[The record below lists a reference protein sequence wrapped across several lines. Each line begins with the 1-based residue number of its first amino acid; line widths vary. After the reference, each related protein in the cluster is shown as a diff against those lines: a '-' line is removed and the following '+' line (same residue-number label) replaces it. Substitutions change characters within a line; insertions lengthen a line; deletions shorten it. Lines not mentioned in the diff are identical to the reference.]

1 MGQQSMEGSN
11 PEISELIDLHGQHLI
26 NLAYTYCKDW
36 STSEDIV
43 QEVFISAYKNIDT
56 FKGKSSYK
64 TWLYAITIN
73 KSKDFIRKPS
83 MKEPLFQQMM
93 NKVNPVQPT
102 PEEQVI
108 QKEGQHGLAAEVMN
122 LPIKY
127 REVIILYY
135 YDDLTTKEVA
145 GLLNIPH
152 STAKT
157 RIQRGRMALRK
168 QLEGGDFLA

>member
-1 MGQQSMEGSN
+1 MEESN
-11 PEISELIDLHGQHLI
+11 PEISELMDRYGKQLM

-36 STSEDIV
+36 SMSEDIV
-43 QEVFISAYKNIDT
+43 QEVFFSAFRNTDT
-56 FKGKSSYK
+56 FKGRSSYK

-73 KSKDFIRKPS
+73 KSKDLLRKPF
-83 MKEPLFQQMM
+83 MKEPFFQRMK
-93 NKVNPVQPT
+93 NKVTPTHPT
-102 PEEQVI
+102 PEQHVI
-108 QKEGQHGLAAEVMN
+108 QMEGQHGLAVEVMG

-135 YDDLTTKEVA
+135 YEDLSTKEVA
-145 GLLNIPH
+145 SLLKIPH

-168 QLEGGDFLA
+168 QLERGDFLA

>member
-1 MGQQSMEGSN
+1 
-11 PEISELIDLHGQHLI
+11 
-26 NLAYTYCKDW
+26 
-36 STSEDIV
+36 
-43 QEVFISAYKNIDT
+43 
-56 FKGKSSYK
+56 
-64 TWLYAITIN
+64 
-73 KSKDFIRKPS
+73 
-83 MKEPLFQQMM
+83 
-93 NKVNPVQPT
+93 
-102 PEEQVI
+102 
-108 QKEGQHGLAAEVMN
+108 MN

-145 GLLNIPH
+145 GLLKIPH

>member
-1 MGQQSMEGSN
+1 MRQQPMEESN
-11 PEISELIDLHGQHLI
+11 PEISELIDHYGKHLI

-36 STSEDIV
+36 SLSEDIV

-56 FKGKSSYK
+56 FKGRSSYK

-73 KSKDFIRKPS
+73 KSKDFLRKPF
-83 MKEPLFQQMM
+83 MKEPFFQRMKS
-93 NKVNPVQPT
+93 KVKPVHPN
-102 PEEQVI
+102 PEEHVI
-108 QKEGQHGLAAEVMN
+108 QKEGQHGLAAEVMS

-135 YDDLTTKEVA
+135 YDDLSTKEVA
-145 GLLNIPH
+145 GLLNIPL

-157 RIQRGRMALRK
+157 RIQRGRQVLRK

>member
-1 MGQQSMEGSN
+1 MEGSN
-11 PEISELIDLHGQHLI
+11 PEISELIDRYGKQLI

-36 STSEDIV
+36 SMSEDIV

-56 FKGKSSYK
+56 FKGRSSYK

-73 KSKDFIRKPS
+73 KSKDFLRKPF
-83 MKEPLFQQMM
+83 MKEPFFQRMK
-93 NKVNPVQPT
+93 NKVKPVHPT
-102 PEEQVI
+102 PEEHVI
-108 QKEGQHGLAAEVMN
+108 QKEGHLGLAAEVMS

-145 GLLNIPH
+145 GLLKIPH
-152 STAKT
+152 STAKS
-157 RIQRGRMALRK
+157 RIQRGRQVLKK